1 MCIVP
6 HSERGGGAPASMAGE
21 IDRLRR
27 YTNTTMKHF
36 LEPSIRAP
44 KRSVETVPDDVDN
57 AESWAECLLR
67 ITNVGE
73 VCTVVGNVPSEGL

>member
-1 MCIVP
+1 MP
-6 HSERGGGAPASMAGE
+6 QNEQSGGGAPESMAGE
-21 IDRLRR
+21 IDRLRQ

-57 AESWAECLLR
+57 AIS
-67 ITNVGE
+67 
-73 VCTVVGNVPSEGL
+73 